1 MSLGWTTPDD
11 IAARI
16 RRRWDDG
23 SLLRAHANGDP
34 FGPIEV
40 PLRGPKPSQIGD
52 DIAAVRDWV
61 AALDAGRRGDGRYTL
76 QWHSIGGRRIGRN
89 QLPVRAVVSSIEQAW
104 ALLGVGTSV
113 GRFDELLA
121 LAHQHPQVEAWI
133 IDHPHRALALGPELP
148 QLIAAYVWLDGHRQ
162 SNRYLREISAPGV
175 DTKFAE
181 RHRTVLAEMLG
192 VPATVSGF
200 LAGLGLRSKPG
211 LVRLRPA
218 PSLGLPDPLSE
229 LAARPEE
236 LARLEI
242 EPRVAVIVEN
252 EISYLSVNI
261 PEHGLVIWGKGF
273 EVDNVGRLRWLATA
287 DVQYWGDIDTHGF
300 AILDRLRVWLPRTRS
315 VLMDRETL
323 LAHRDR
329 WVVEERPATSAL
341 TRLTSDEHDLY
352 IDLVEDRFGERVRL
366 EQERID
372 WRWVEQQLSTA
383 VHRTV
388 GACGNGSKIAHHAG
402 SDREVLTV
410 DRHRVVAKDAV
421 KRAAVRSTKASAKLE
436 NRVVPANFVRSSS
449 VKRFL
454 AARAPRT

>member
-1 MSLGWTTPDD
+1 MTARWTNPDD
-11 IAARI
+11 IAARV

-23 SLLRAHANGDP
+23 SLLRRYANRDP
-34 FGPIEV
+34 FEPIEV
-40 PLRGPKPSQIGD
+40 PLRGPKPSQVGD
-52 DIAAVRDWV
+52 DIAAAREWV
-61 AALDAGRRGDGRYTL
+61 ADLDAGRRNDGRYTL
-76 QWHSIGGRRIGRN
+76 DWQSIGGRQIGRN
-89 QLPVRAVVSSIEQAW
+89 RLPVRAVVSSIGQAW
-104 ALLGVGTSV
+104 ALLGVTSV
-113 GRFDELLA
+113 VRRFDELLA
-121 LAHQHPQVEAWI
+121 LARQHPQVRAWV
-133 IDHPHRALALGPELP
+133 IDHPHDALGLEAEMPR
-148 QLIAAYVWLDGHRQ
+148 LIAAYVWLDSHRQ

-181 RHRTVLAEMLG
+181 RHRPVLAAMLG
-192 VPATVSGF
+192 VSPTASGF
-200 LAGLGLRSKPG
+200 LAGLGLRPKAG

-218 PSLGLPDPLSE
+218 PSLGLPAPLTE

-236 LARLEI
+236 LARLDI
-242 EPRVAVIVEN
+242 DPQVAVVVEN

-261 PEHGLVIWGKGF
+261 PEHGVVIWGKGF
-273 EVDNVGRLRWLATA
+273 EVDHVGRLPWLASA

-372 WRWVEQQLSTA
+372 WRWVERQLSPV
-383 VHRTV
+383 VHWTV
-388 GACGNGSKIAHHAG
+388 GDCGYRSKLARHVRD
-402 SDREVLTV
+402 DREVLTV
-410 DRHRVVAKDAV
+410 DRHRVLAKDAV

-436 NRVVPANFVRSSS
+436 NRVVPAGFVRSSS
-449 VKRFL
+449 VERFL
-454 AARAPRT
+454 AARQPRP